1 MQLLA
6 VLLLTAP
13 VLRAVLLRRTP
24 LRPRSVLRHLPT
36 VRTLPAPPAAAAHQ
50 AAHPLVADR
59 LARLHPGRQA
69 VRAVP
74 RDRVVPALAAPTH
87 LPPAPPAAAAHRVA
101 AAAVHRGDR
110 PAAAH

>member
-36 VRTLPAPPAAAAHQ
+36 VRTLPAPPAAAAHR
-50 AAHPLVADR
+50 AADR